1 MVGMGRRQQ
10 QGASL
15 VEVLVVIGIL
25 AIAILAF
32 IRLYPSGFLALK
44 RSGQS
49 DAATR
54 YAQQELERLKT
65 RADNLPRAIVPIRYV
80 REGNTPALRVDA
92 SVSPDDLSQQPD
104 LPQGVPALYASGVNR
119 FRRIV
124 GERVP
129 LGLPGPTLG
138 RRDQLTEGIVYTTLF
153 APIAQRPTVG
163 AENNY
168 RDYLVVTGAPMRRLI
183 LNSDFQQPNIRL
195 YEYGIDYDAAKVLL
209 RPLLNEPVEYQV
221 EYTVVYQTDSR
232 LETRFVT
239 EVIQFPRTNPNSPEP
254 QWRDLGL
261 AGLPRGRVLGIV
273 PYSDVV
279 ARRFVQLEP
288 NAPWSPVNPYQYKIL
303 NLLTGTIL
311 INPLASG
318 YYERYWRGT
327 RPLEAYVSYYV
338 HDWSIIREEFT
349 VPSSGRIRLAFSDLK
364 QYDDLLDDQTQYRGL
379 GLGRDVANEPVRADL
394 IIVDMLTGRAAYFR
408 QGQQIPD
415 DELATPLRAQ
425 TLPNLNATI
434 DYATGNLQIG
444 NPQMQGRKIRVFY
457 KVHENWAISVQK
469 AANRYYL
476 VQNRAAMTYDT
487 CWYDLGAVLDR
498 ELTES
503 ARRLYFTRS
512 EAGKTILLREYW
524 YDVDDDPDNGN
535 TQRGTNGVFRISE
548 VPDETELVYIDLR
561 DVHPNA
567 VRWDP
572 SVTGQAVR
580 GVQGLS
586 VKVRVTHEPP
596 GRRTRTDFDILLP
609 VRD

>member
-1 MVGMGRRQQ
+1 
-10 QGASL
+10 
-15 VEVLVVIGIL
+15 
-25 AIAILAF
+25 
-32 IRLYPSGFLALK
+32 
-44 RSGQS
+44 
-49 DAATR
+49 
-54 YAQQELERLKT
+54 
-65 RADNLPRAIVPIRYV
+65 
-80 REGNTPALRVDA
+80 
-92 SVSPDDLSQQPD
+92 
-104 LPQGVPALYASGVNR
+104 
-119 FRRIV
+119 
-124 GERVP
+124 
-129 LGLPGPTLG
+129 
-138 RRDQLTEGIVYTTLF
+138 
-153 APIAQRPTVG
+153 
-163 AENNY
+163 
-168 RDYLVVTGAPMRRLI
+168 
-183 LNSDFQQPNIRL
+183 
-195 YEYGIDYDAAKVLL
+195 
-209 RPLLNEPVEYQV
+209 
-221 EYTVVYQTDSR
+221 
-232 LETRFVT
+232 
-239 EVIQFPRTNPNSPEP
+239 
-254 QWRDLGL
+254 
-261 AGLPRGRVLGIV
+261 
-273 PYSDVV
+273 
-279 ARRFVQLEP
+279 
-288 NAPWSPVNPYQYKIL
+288 
-303 NLLTGTIL
+303 
-311 INPLASG
+311 
-318 YYERYWRGT
+318 
-327 RPLEAYVSYYV
+327 
-338 HDWSIIREEFT
+338 
-349 VPSSGRIRLAFSDLK
+349 
-364 QYDDLLDDQTQYRGL
+364 
-379 GLGRDVANEPVRADL
+379 VRADL

>member
-15 VEVLVVIGIL
+15 VEVLVVMGIL

-80 REGNTPALRVDA
+80 EGDTPALIVDA

-124 GERVP
+124 GERVS
-129 LGLPGPTLG
+129 LGLPGPLLES
-138 RRDQLTEGIVYTTLF
+138 RNQLTEGIAYTTLF
-153 APIAQRPTVG
+153 APIAQPPANRID
-163 AENNY
+163 E
-168 RDYLVVTGAPMRRLI
+168 YLSLTGAPMRRLI
-183 LNSDFQQPNIRL
+183 LDSDFQRPDIRL
-195 YEYGIDYDAAKVLL
+195 FEYGIDYEAGRVLL
-209 RPLLNEPVEYQV
+209 RPLRNEPIEYQV
-221 EYTVVYQTDSR
+221 EYTVVYQTGNR
-232 LETRFVT
+232 IETQFVT
-239 EVIQFPRTNPNSPEP
+239 EVIQFPPTNSNPPEP
-254 QWRDLGL
+254 QWRDLRP
-261 AGLPRGRVLGIV
+261 AGLPSERVLGIV

-279 ARRFVQLEP
+279 ARRFVRLEQ
-288 NAPWSPVNPYQYKIL
+288 NDSWSPVNPYQYKIL

-318 YYERYWRGT
+318 YYERFWRGT
-327 RPLEAYVSYYV
+327 RPLEAYVSYFV
-338 HDWSIIREEFT
+338 HDWTIMREEFT
-349 VPSSGRIRLAFSDLK
+349 VPESGRMRLTFSDLK
-364 QYDDLLDDQTQYRGL
+364 QFNDLLDDQSNYTGL
-379 GLGRDVANEPVRADL
+379 GLGRDVGLEEVQADL
-394 IIVDMLTGRAAYFR
+394 VIVDMLTGRVAYFQQGR
-408 QGQQIPD
+408 QLPQSSLPD
-415 DELATPLRAQ
+415 LGAR
-425 TLPNLNATI
+425 I
-434 DYATGNLQIG
+434 DYIAGTLENGNS
-444 NPQMQGRKIRVFY
+444 QMQGRKIRVFY

-476 VQNRAAMTYDT
+476 VHNRAAMTYDT
-487 CWYDLGAVLDR
+487 CWYDLGAVYDR

-524 YDVDDDPDNGN
+524 YDVDDSPNNGN

-548 VPDETELVYIDLR
+548 VPDRTGLVYIDLR

-596 GRRTRTDFDILLP
+596 GRRTRIDFDMLLP

>member
-49 DAATR
+49 DSATR

-80 REGNTPALRVDA
+80 GEGNTPALIVVDE

-124 GERVP
+124 GERVS
-129 LGLPGPTLG
+129 LGLPGPLLES
-138 RRDQLTEGIVYTTLF
+138 RNQLTEGIVYTTLF
-153 APIAQRPTVG
+153 APIAQPPANRRID
-163 AENNY
+163 E
-168 RDYLVVTGAPMRRLI
+168 YLSLTGAPMRRLI
-183 LNSDFQQPNIRL
+183 LDSDFQRPNIRL
-195 YEYGIDYDAAKVLL
+195 FEYGIDYEAGRVLL

-239 EVIQFPRTNPNSPEP
+239 EVIQFPPTNSNPPEP

-261 AGLPRGRVLGIV
+261 AGLLRERVLGIV

-288 NAPWSPVNPYQYKIL
+288 NAPWSPVNPYQYKVL

-327 RPLEAYVSYYV
+327 RSLEAYVSYYV
-338 HDWSIIREEFT
+338 HDWTIMREEFT

-364 QYDDLLDDQTQYRGL
+364 QFGDLQDDQTQYEGL
-379 GLGRDVANEPVRADL
+379 GLGVDVNNEPVRADL
-394 IIVDMLTGRAAYFR
+394 IIVDMLTGRVAYFQQGR
-408 QGQQIPD
+408 QLPQSSLPD
-415 DELATPLRAQ
+415 LGAR
-425 TLPNLNATI
+425 I
-434 DYATGNLQIG
+434 DYIAGTLEIG
-444 NPQMQGRKIRVFY
+444 NSQMQGRKIRVFY

-498 ELTES
+498 EQTES
-503 ARRLYFTRS
+503 ARLLYFTRS

-524 YDVDDDPDNGN
+524 YDVDYDPDNGN

-548 VPDETELVYIDLR
+548 VPDATGLVYIDLR

-572 SVTGQAVR
+572 GVTGQAVR

>member
-1 MVGMGRRQQ
+1 V
-10 QGASL
+10 
-15 VEVLVVIGIL
+15 
-25 AIAILAF
+25 
-32 IRLYPSGFLALK
+32 
-44 RSGQS
+44 
-49 DAATR
+49 
-54 YAQQELERLKT
+54 
-65 RADNLPRAIVPIRYV
+65 
-80 REGNTPALRVDA
+80 LRVDPTIDPNDLGVQPNLPEDFP
-92 SVSPDDLSQQPD
+92 SV
-104 LPQGVPALYASGVNR
+104 YASGVNR

-124 GERVP
+124 GERVS
-129 LGLPGPTLG
+129 LGLPGPLLG
-138 RRDQLTEGIVYTTLF
+138 SRNQLTEGIAYTTLF
-153 APIAQRPTVG
+153 APIAQPPANRPID
-163 AENNY
+163 E
-168 RDYLVVTGAPMRRLI
+168 YLSLTGAPMRRLI
-183 LNSDFQQPNIRL
+183 LDSDFQRPNIRL
-195 YEYGIDYDAAKVLL
+195 FEYGIDYEAGRVLL
-209 RPLLNEPVEYQV
+209 RPLRNEPVEYQV
-221 EYTVVYQTDSR
+221 EYTVVYQTESR

-239 EVIQFPRTNPNSPEP
+239 EVIQFPPTNPNPPEP

-261 AGLPRGRVLGIV
+261 AGLPPGRVLGIV

-279 ARRFVQLEP
+279 ARRFIRLEP
-288 NAPWSPVNPYQYKIL
+288 NAPWSPVNPYQYKVL

-338 HDWSIIREEFT
+338 HDWTIMREEFT
-349 VPSSGRIRLAFSDLK
+349 VPNSGRIRLAFSDLK
-364 QYDDLLDDQTQYRGL
+364 QVGDLQDDQTQYNGL
-379 GLGRDVANEPVRADL
+379 GLGVDVNNEPVRADL

-415 DELATPLRAQ
+415 DELAPPLSAQ

-444 NPQMQGRKIRVFY
+444 NPQMRGRKIRVFY

-476 VQNRAAMTYDT
+476 VQDRAAMTYDT
-487 CWYDLGAVLDR
+487 CWYDFEAAYTGQTTDQ
-498 ELTES
+498 

-524 YDVDDDPDNGN
+524 YVDANGN

-548 VPDETELVYIDLR
+548 VPDATGLVYIDLR

-567 VRWDP
+567 MRWDP
-572 SVTGQAVR
+572 GVTGQAVR

>member
-1 MVGMGRRQQ
+1 MVGMGRRQG
-10 QGASL
+10 GASL
-15 VEVLVVIGIL
+15 VEVLVVMGIL

-65 RADNLPRAIVPIRYV
+65 RADNLPRAIVPIRY
-80 REGNTPALRVDA
+80 EGDTPALIVVDA

-124 GERVP
+124 GERVS
-129 LGLPGPTLG
+129 LGLPGPLLG
-138 RRDQLTEGIVYTTLF
+138 SRNQLTEGIAYTTLF
-153 APIAQRPTVG
+153 APIAQPPANRPID
-163 AENNY
+163 E
-168 RDYLVVTGAPMRRLI
+168 YLSLTGAPMRRLI
-183 LNSDFQQPNIRL
+183 LDSDFQRPNIRL
-195 YEYGIDYDAAKVLL
+195 FEYGIDYEAGRVLL
-209 RPLLNEPVEYQV
+209 RPLRNEPVEYQV
-221 EYTVVYQTDSR
+221 EYTVVYQTESR

-239 EVIQFPRTNPNSPEP
+239 EVIQFPPTNPDPPEP

-261 AGLPRGRVLGIV
+261 AGLLRGRVLGIV

-279 ARRFVQLEP
+279 ARRFVRLET
-288 NAPWSPVNPYQYKIL
+288 NAPWSPVNPYQYKVL

-338 HDWSIIREEFT
+338 HDWTIMREEFT

-364 QYDDLLDDQTQYRGL
+364 QVGDLQDDQTKYEGL
-379 GLGRDVANEPVRADL
+379 GLRLDERGQLQADL
-394 IIVDMLTGRAAYFR
+394 IIVDLLTGRTAYFQQGR
-408 QGQQIPD
+408 QIRD
-415 DELATPLRAQ
+415 SELAPELSTQ
-425 TLPNLNATI
+425 TLPDLDATI

-476 VQNRAAMTYDT
+476 VQDRAAMTYDT
-487 CWYDLGAVLDR
+487 CWYDLGA
-498 ELTES
+498 S

-548 VPDETELVYIDLR
+548 VPDDATGLVYIDLR

-567 VRWDP
+567 VRWAP
-572 SVTGQAVR
+572 EITGQAVR

>member
-1 MVGMGRRQQ
+1 MVGMGRRQG
-10 QGASL
+10 GASL

-80 REGNTPALRVDA
+80 EGDTPALIVDA

-124 GERVP
+124 GERVQ
-129 LGLPGPTLG
+129 LGLPGPLLES
-138 RRDQLTEGIVYTTLF
+138 RNQLTEGIVYTTLF
-153 APIAQRPTVG
+153 APIAQPPANRSID
-163 AENNY
+163 
-168 RDYLVVTGAPMRRLI
+168 DYLTLTGAPMRRLI
-183 LNSDFQQPNIRL
+183 RDSDFQRPDIRL
-195 YEYGIDYDAAKVLL
+195 YEYGIDYEVGRVLL
-209 RPLLNEPVEYQV
+209 RPLRDERIKYQV
-221 EYTVVYQTDSR
+221 EYSIVYQSGSR
-232 LETRFVT
+232 VETLVVT
-239 EVIQFPRTNPNSPEP
+239 EVIELLPTDPPEP
-254 QWRDLGL
+254 EWRALRL
-261 AGLPRGRVLGIV
+261 AGLPPERVLGIV
-273 PYSDVV
+273 PYSDTV
-279 ARRFVQLEP
+279 ARRFIRLEP
-288 NAPWSPVNPYQYKIL
+288 NAPWSPVNPYQYKVL

-349 VPSSGRIRLAFSDLK
+349 VPNSGRIRLAFSDLK

-408 QGQQIPD
+408 QGRQLPNS
-415 DELATPLRAQ
+415 ELASELRAQ

-469 AANRYYL
+469 AANRYFL
-476 VQNRAAMTYDT
+476 AQNPVGMGYDS
-487 CWYDLGAVLDR
+487 CWYDYTGQTTDQAR
-498 ELTES
+498 
-503 ARRLYFTRS
+503 RRLYFTRS

-548 VPDETELVYIDLR
+548 VPDDATGLVYIDLR

-596 GRRTRTDFDILLP
+596 GRRTRIDFDMLLP

>member
-49 DAATR
+49 DSATR

-80 REGNTPALRVDA
+80 RVGDTPALIVDA

-153 APIAQRPTVG
+153 APIAQRPTGEVPG
-163 AENNY
+163 NGDY

-195 YEYGIDYDAAKVLL
+195 FEYGIDYDAAKVLL
-209 RPLLNEPVEYQV
+209 RPLRDERIEYQV
-221 EYTVVYQTDSR
+221 EYSFAYVAPSGRV
-232 LETRFVT
+232 ETRFVS
-239 EVIQFPRTNPNSPEP
+239 VIMDPNAPIP
-254 QWRDLGL
+254 VWRDLP
-261 AGLPRGRVLGIV
+261 LPDGSPVSSFPGFLGIA
-273 PYSDVV
+273 PFSDTA
-279 ARRFVQLEP
+279 ARVFSELPLGAQ
-288 NAPWSPVNPYQYKIL
+288 WSSENPYQYQVL
-303 NLLTGTIL
+303 NPLTGTIL

-318 YYERYWRGT
+318 YYERFWRGT

-338 HDWSIIREEFT
+338 HDWTIMREEFT
-349 VPSSGRIRLAFSDLK
+349 VPNSGRIRLAFSDLK
-364 QYDDLLDDQTQYRGL
+364 QFGDLLDDQTQYEGL
-379 GLGRDVANEPVRADL
+379 GLGRDVDYEPLQADL
-394 IIVDMLTGRAAYFR
+394 IIVDLLTGRTAYFQQGR
-408 QGQQIPD
+408 QILD
-415 DELATPLRAQ
+415 NELAPPLRAQ

-469 AANRYYL
+469 AANRYFL
-476 VQNRAAMTYDT
+476 AQNPVGMGYDS
-487 CWYDLGAVLDR
+487 CWYDFEAAFNGQRTDR
-498 ELTES
+498 

-524 YDVDDDPDNGN
+524 YVDANGN

-548 VPDETELVYIDLR
+548 VSEAGLVYIDLR

-567 VRWDP
+567 ERWDP

-596 GRRTRTDFDILLP
+596 GRRTRTDFDMLLP
-609 VRD
+609 VKD

>member
-49 DAATR
+49 DSATR

-80 REGNTPALRVDA
+80 GEGDTPALIVVDE

-124 GERVP
+124 GERVS
-129 LGLPGPTLG
+129 LGLPGPLLES
-138 RRDQLTEGIVYTTLF
+138 RNQLTEGIAYTTLF
-153 APIAQRPTVG
+153 APIAQPPANRPTD
-163 AENNY
+163 ET
-168 RDYLVVTGAPMRRLI
+168 DEYLSLTGAPMRRLI
-183 LNSDFQQPNIRL
+183 LDSDFQRPNIRL
-195 YEYGIDYDAAKVLL
+195 FEYGIDYEAGRVLL
-209 RPLLNEPVEYQV
+209 RPLRDERIKYQV

-239 EVIQFPRTNPNSPEP
+239 EVIELLPTDPPEP

-261 AGLPRGRVLGIV
+261 AGLPRERVLGIV

-349 VPSSGRIRLAFSDLK
+349 VPNSGRIRLAFSDLK

-379 GLGRDVANEPVRADL
+379 GLGRDVANEPVQADL
-394 IIVDMLTGRAAYFR
+394 IIVDMLTGRVAYFQQGR
-408 QGQQIPD
+408 QLPQSSLPD
-415 DELATPLRAQ
+415 LGAR
-425 TLPNLNATI
+425 I
-434 DYATGNLQIG
+434 DYIAGTLEIG

-487 CWYDLGAVLDR
+487 CWYDFEAAYTGQ
-498 ELTES
+498 

-524 YDVDDDPDNGN
+524 YDVDDDPNNGN

-548 VPDETELVYIDLR
+548 VPDDGTGLVYIDLR
-561 DVHPNA
+561 EVHPNA

-596 GRRTRTDFDILLP
+596 GRRTRIDFDMLLP

>member
-1 MVGMGRRQQ
+1 MVGMGRRQG
-10 QGASL
+10 GASL
-15 VEVLVVIGIL
+15 VEVLVVMGIL

-80 REGNTPALRVDA
+80 SEGDTPALTVDS

-124 GERVP
+124 GERVS
-129 LGLPGPTLG
+129 LGLPGPLLG
-138 RRDQLTEGIVYTTLF
+138 SRNQLTEGIAYTTLF
-153 APIAQRPTVG
+153 APIAQPPANRPTD
-163 AENNY
+163 ET
-168 RDYLVVTGAPMRRLI
+168 DEYLSLTGAPMRRLI

-209 RPLLNEPVEYQV
+209 RPLRDERIEYQV
-221 EYTVVYQTDSR
+221 EYSIVYQSDSR
-232 LETRFVT
+232 VETLVVT
-239 EVIQFPRTNPNSPEP
+239 EVIELLPTDPPEP
-254 QWRDLGL
+254 EWRALRL
-261 AGLPRGRVLGIV
+261 ADPPRGRVLGIV
-273 PYSDVV
+273 PYSDTV
-279 ARRFVQLEP
+279 ARRFIRLEP
-288 NAPWSPVNPYQYKIL
+288 NAPWSPVNPYQYKVL

-338 HDWSIIREEFT
+338 HDWTIMREEFT

-364 QYDDLLDDQTQYRGL
+364 QVGDLQDDQTKYEGL
-379 GLGRDVANEPVRADL
+379 GLGLDERGQLQADL
-394 IIVDMLTGRAAYFR
+394 IIVDLLTGRTAYFQQGR
-408 QGQQIPD
+408 QILD
-415 DELATPLRAQ
+415 NELAPPLRAQ

-476 VQNRAAMTYDT
+476 VQDRAAMTYDT
-487 CWYDLGAVLDR
+487 CWYD
-498 ELTES
+498 

-548 VPDETELVYIDLR
+548 VPDATGLVYIDLR

>member
-1 MVGMGRRQQ
+1 MVGMGRRQG
-10 QGASL
+10 GASL
-15 VEVLVVIGIL
+15 VEVLVVMGIL

-54 YAQQELERLKT
+54 YAQQELERLKA

-80 REGNTPALRVDA
+80 QGDTPALIVDA

-124 GERVP
+124 GERVS
-129 LGLPGPTLG
+129 LGLPGPLLES
-138 RRDQLTEGIVYTTLF
+138 RNQLTEGIAYTTLF
-153 APIAQRPTVG
+153 APIAQPPANRPID
-163 AENNY
+163 E
-168 RDYLVVTGAPMRRLI
+168 YLSLTGAPMRRLI
-183 LNSDFQQPNIRL
+183 LDSDFQRPNIRL
-195 YEYGIDYDAAKVLL
+195 FEYGIDYEAGRVLL
-209 RPLLNEPVEYQV
+209 RPLRDERIEYQV

-239 EVIQFPRTNPNSPEP
+239 EVIQFPPTNPNPPEP

-279 ARRFVQLEP
+279 ARRFVRLEP
-288 NAPWSPVNPYQYKIL
+288 NAPWSPVNPYQYKVL

-327 RPLEAYVSYYV
+327 RSLEAYVSYYV
-338 HDWSIIREEFT
+338 HDWTIMREEFT

-364 QYDDLLDDQTQYRGL
+364 QFGDLQDDQTQYEGL
-379 GLGRDVANEPVRADL
+379 GLGVDVNNEPVRADL
-394 IIVDMLTGRAAYFR
+394 IIVDMLTGRVAYFQQGR
-408 QGQQIPD
+408 QLPQSSLPD
-415 DELATPLRAQ
+415 LGAR
-425 TLPNLNATI
+425 I
-434 DYATGNLQIG
+434 DYITGTLEIG
-444 NPQMQGRKIRVFY
+444 NSQMQGRKIRVFY

-469 AANRYYL
+469 AANRYFL
-476 VQNRAAMTYDT
+476 AQNPVGMVYDS
-487 CWYDLGAVLDR
+487 CWYDFEAAYRGQTTDQ
-498 ELTES
+498 

-548 VPDETELVYIDLR
+548 VPDATTGLVYIDLR
-561 DVHPNA
+561 EVHPNA
-567 VRWDP
+567 ARWDP

-596 GRRTRTDFDILLP
+596 GRRTRIDFDMLLP

>member
-1 MVGMGRRQQ
+1 MVGMGRRQG
-10 QGASL
+10 GASL
-15 VEVLVVIGIL
+15 VEVLVVMGIL

-54 YAQQELERLKT
+54 YAQQELERLKA
-65 RADNLPRAIVPIRYV
+65 RADNLPRAIVPIRY
-80 REGNTPALRVDA
+80 EGDTPALTVDA

-104 LPQGVPALYASGVNR
+104 LPRGVPALYASGVNR

-124 GERVP
+124 GERVQ
-129 LGLPGPTLG
+129 LGLPGPLLES
-138 RRDQLTEGIVYTTLF
+138 RNQLTEGIVYTTLF
-153 APIAQRPTVG
+153 APIAQPPANRRID
-163 AENNY
+163 E
-168 RDYLVVTGAPMRRLI
+168 YLSLTGAPMRRLI
-183 LNSDFQQPNIRL
+183 LDSDFQRPNIRL
-195 YEYGIDYDAAKVLL
+195 FEYGIDYEAGRVLL
-209 RPLLNEPVEYQV
+209 RPLRDERIEYQV

-239 EVIQFPRTNPNSPEP
+239 EVIQFPPTNPDPPEP

-288 NAPWSPVNPYQYKIL
+288 NAPWSPVNPYQYKVL

-338 HDWSIIREEFT
+338 HDWTIMREEFT

-379 GLGRDVANEPVRADL
+379 GLGRDVANEPVQADL
-394 IIVDMLTGRAAYFR
+394 IIVDMLTGRVAYFQQGR
-408 QGQQIPD
+408 QLPQSSLPD
-415 DELATPLRAQ
+415 LGAR
-425 TLPNLNATI
+425 I
-434 DYATGNLQIG
+434 DYIAGTLEIG
-444 NPQMQGRKIRVFY
+444 NSQMQGRKIRVFY

-476 VQNRAAMTYDT
+476 VQSRAAMTYDT

-498 ELTES
+498 EQTES
-503 ARRLYFTRS
+503 ARLLYFTRS

-524 YDVDDDPDNGN
+524 YDVDYDPDNGN

-548 VPDETELVYIDLR
+548 VPDATTGLVYIDLR
-561 DVHPNA
+561 EVHPNA

-596 GRRTRTDFDILLP
+596 GRRTRIDFDMLLP

>member
-1 MVGMGRRQQ
+1 MVGMGRRQG
-10 QGASL
+10 GASL
-15 VEVLVVIGIL
+15 VEVLVVMGIL

-80 REGNTPALRVDA
+80 EGDTPALIVDA

-124 GERVP
+124 GERVS
-129 LGLPGPTLG
+129 LGLPGPLLES
-138 RRDQLTEGIVYTTLF
+138 RNQLTEGIAYTTLF
-153 APIAQRPTVG
+153 APIAQPPANRID
-163 AENNY
+163 E
-168 RDYLVVTGAPMRRLI
+168 YLSLTGAPMRRLI
-183 LNSDFQQPNIRL
+183 LDSDFQRPDIRL
-195 YEYGIDYDAAKVLL
+195 FEYGIDYEAGRVLL
-209 RPLLNEPVEYQV
+209 RPLRNEPIEYQV
-221 EYTVVYQTDSR
+221 EYTVVYQTGSR
-232 LETRFVT
+232 LETQFVT
-239 EVIQFPRTNPNSPEP
+239 EVIQFPPTDPNPPEP

-279 ARRFVQLEP
+279 ARRFVRLEP

-318 YYERYWRGT
+318 YYERFWRGT
-327 RPLEAYVSYYV
+327 RPLEAYVSYFV
-338 HDWSIIREEFT
+338 HDWTIVREEFT
-349 VPSSGRIRLAFSDLK
+349 VPESGRMRLTFSDLK
-364 QYDDLLDDQTQYRGL
+364 QFNDLLDDQSKYTGL
-379 GLGRDVANEPVRADL
+379 GLGRDVGLEEVQADL
-394 IIVDMLTGRAAYFR
+394 VIVDMLTGRVAYFQQGR
-408 QGQQIPD
+408 QLPQSSLPD
-415 DELATPLRAQ
+415 LGAR
-425 TLPNLNATI
+425 I
-434 DYATGNLQIG
+434 DYIAGTLEIG
-444 NPQMQGRKIRVFY
+444 NSQMQGRKIRVFY

-487 CWYDLGAVLDR
+487 CWYDLGAVYDR

-524 YDVDDDPDNGN
+524 YVDANGN

-548 VPDETELVYIDLR
+548 VSEAGLVYIDLR
-561 DVHPNA
+561 EVHPNA

-572 SVTGQAVR
+572 SITGQAVR

>member
-1 MVGMGRRQQ
+1 MVGMGRRQG
-10 QGASL
+10 GASL
-15 VEVLVVIGIL
+15 VEVLVVMGIL

-80 REGNTPALRVDA
+80 LEGDTPALTVDA

-124 GERVP
+124 GERVS
-129 LGLPGPTLG
+129 LGLPGPLLG
-138 RRDQLTEGIVYTTLF
+138 SRNQLTEGIAYTTLF
-153 APIAQRPTVG
+153 APIAQPPANRID
-163 AENNY
+163 E
-168 RDYLVVTGAPMRRLI
+168 YLSLTGAPMRRLI
-183 LNSDFQQPNIRL
+183 LDSDFQRPNIRL
-195 YEYGIDYDAAKVLL
+195 FEYGIDYEAGRVLL
-209 RPLLNEPVEYQV
+209 RPLRDEPVEYQV

-239 EVIQFPRTNPNSPEP
+239 EVIQFPPTNPPEP

-261 AGLPRGRVLGIV
+261 AGPPPGRVLGIV

-279 ARRFVQLEP
+279 ARRFVRLETD
-288 NAPWSPVNPYQYKIL
+288 APWSPVNPYQYKVL
-303 NLLTGTIL
+303 NPLTGTIL

-338 HDWSIIREEFT
+338 HDWTIMREEFT

-364 QYDDLLDDQTQYRGL
+364 QFGDLQDDQTQYEGL
-379 GLGRDVANEPVRADL
+379 GLGLDARGRPLQADL
-394 IIVDMLTGRAAYFR
+394 IIVDLLTGRTAYFQ
-408 QGQQIPD
+408 QGRQIPD
-415 DELATPLRAQ
+415 GELASELSTQ

-469 AANRYYL
+469 AANRYFL
-476 VQNRAAMTYDT
+476 AQNPVGMVYDS
-487 CWYDLGAVLDR
+487 CWYDFEAAYTGQTTDQAR
-498 ELTES
+498 R
-503 ARRLYFTRS
+503 RRLYFTRS

-548 VPDETELVYIDLR
+548 VPDDATGLVYIDLR

-572 SVTGQAVR
+572 GVTGQAVR

>member
-49 DAATR
+49 DSATR

-80 REGNTPALRVDA
+80 GEGNTPALIVVDE

-104 LPQGVPALYASGVNR
+104 LPRGVPALYASGVNR

-124 GERVP
+124 GERVS
-129 LGLPGPTLG
+129 LGLPGPLLG
-138 RRDQLTEGIVYTTLF
+138 SRNQLTEGIAYTTLF
-153 APIAQRPTVG
+153 APIAQPPANRPID
-163 AENNY
+163 E
-168 RDYLVVTGAPMRRLI
+168 YLSLTGAPMRRLI
-183 LNSDFQQPNIRL
+183 LDSDFQRPNIRL
-195 YEYGIDYDAAKVLL
+195 FEYGIDYEAGRVLL
-209 RPLLNEPVEYQV
+209 RPLRDERIEYQV
-221 EYTVVYQTDSR
+221 EYSIVYQSGSR
-232 LETRFVT
+232 VETLVVT
-239 EVIQFPRTNPNSPEP
+239 EVIELLPTDPPEP
-254 QWRDLGL
+254 EWRALRL
-261 AGLPRGRVLGIV
+261 AGPPREGVLGIV
-273 PYSDVV
+273 PYSDTV
-279 ARRFVQLEP
+279 ARRFIRLEP
-288 NAPWSPVNPYQYKIL
+288 NAPWSPVNPYQYKVL

-349 VPSSGRIRLAFSDLK
+349 VPNSGRIRLAFSDLK

-379 GLGRDVANEPVRADL
+379 GLGRDVANEPVQADL
-394 IIVDMLTGRAAYFR
+394 IIVDMLTGRVAYFQQGR
-408 QGQQIPD
+408 QLPQSSLPD
-415 DELATPLRAQ
+415 LGAR
-425 TLPNLNATI
+425 I
-434 DYATGNLQIG
+434 DYIAGTLEIG
-444 NPQMQGRKIRVFY
+444 NSQMQGRKIRVFY

-487 CWYDLGAVLDR
+487 CWYDLGAVFDR
-498 ELTES
+498 EPTES

-548 VPDETELVYIDLR
+548 VPDDTGLVYIDLR

-567 VRWDP
+567 VRWAP
-572 SVTGQAVR
+572 EITGQAVR

>member
-49 DAATR
+49 DSATR

-80 REGNTPALRVDA
+80 LEGDTPALTVDA

-104 LPQGVPALYASGVNR
+104 LPRGVPALYASGVNR

-124 GERVP
+124 GERVS
-129 LGLPGPTLG
+129 LGLPGPLLES
-138 RRDQLTEGIVYTTLF
+138 RNQLTEGIAYTTLF
-153 APIAQRPTVG
+153 APIAQPPANRPID
-163 AENNY
+163 AIDE
-168 RDYLVVTGAPMRRLI
+168 YLSLTGAPMRRLI
-183 LNSDFQQPNIRL
+183 LDSDFQRPNIRL
-195 YEYGIDYDAAKVLL
+195 FEYGIDYEAGRVLL

-349 VPSSGRIRLAFSDLK
+349 LPNSGRIRLAFSDLK

-379 GLGRDVANEPVRADL
+379 GLGRDVANEPVQADL
-394 IIVDMLTGRAAYFR
+394 IIVDMLTGRVAYFQQGR
-408 QGQQIPD
+408 QLPQSSLPD
-415 DELATPLRAQ
+415 LGAR
-425 TLPNLNATI
+425 I
-434 DYATGNLQIG
+434 DYIAGTLEIG
-444 NPQMQGRKIRVFY
+444 NSQMQGRKIRVFY

-487 CWYDLGAVLDR
+487 CWYDFEAAYTGQ
-498 ELTES
+498 

-548 VPDETELVYIDLR
+548 VPDDATGLVYIDLR
-561 DVHPNA
+561 EVHPNA

-596 GRRTRTDFDILLP
+596 GRRTRIDFDILLP